1 MEAERLA
8 CWFNS
13 LTLCKERYPFV
24 ADRIDVSLILPHAEG
39 KLWIKEQ
46 LDELGIIFE
55 NTAIVGGWFCQYLAY
70 ALSNHTEYMCNYEI
84 DPYAVEISKTFN
96 RYQSDKFTSSE
107 KDLFIQDM
115 CSQHL
120 SHGNIE
126 LFVNTSCEHMFPM
139 IHMRKRVEKQ
149 IEDVPMYVLQS
160 TDEDKYDDHINC
172 VRDPEEL
179 ADQSGMSHIYY
190 SGTKTLSNGM
200 KRFMVIGR

>member
-13 LTLCKERYPFV
+13 LSLCNERYPFL
-24 ADRIDVSLILPHAEG
+24 AKRIDTSLILPHAEG

-46 LDELGIIFE
+46 LNNIGIHFE

-70 ALSNHTEYMCNYEI
+70 ALSDYTDYMCNYEI
-84 DPYAVEISKTFN
+84 DPYAVNISKTFN
-96 RYQSDKFTSSE
+96 RYQNDKFTSSL
-107 KDLFIQDM
+107 KDLNIQGM

-120 SHGNIE
+120 SHGHIE
-126 LFVNTSCEHMFPM
+126 LLVNTSCEHMFPM
-139 IHMRKRVEKQ
+139 RHMRKKILEQ
-149 IEDVPMYVLQS
+149 ILDIPLFVLQS
-160 TDEDKYDDHINC
+160 TNEDKYVDHINC
-172 VRDPEEL
+172 VSCPEEL
-179 ADQSGMSHIYY
+179 VDQSEISDIYY

>member
-126 LFVNTSCEHMFPM
+126 LLVNTSCEHMFPM
-139 IHMRKRVEKQ
+139 IHMRKKVEKQ

-190 SGTKTLSNGM
+190 RGTKTLSNGM

>member
-70 ALSNHTEYMCNYEI
+70 ACLLYTSPSPR
-84 DPYAVEISKTFN
+84 DK
-96 RYQSDKFTSSE
+96 RQSRMPSS
-107 KDLFIQDM
+107 
-115 CSQHL
+115 
-120 SHGNIE
+120 
-126 LFVNTSCEHMFPM
+126 
-139 IHMRKRVEKQ
+139 
-149 IEDVPMYVLQS
+149 
-160 TDEDKYDDHINC
+160 
-172 VRDPEEL
+172 
-179 ADQSGMSHIYY
+179 A
-190 SGTKTLSNGM
+190 
-200 KRFMVIGR
+200 